1 MTSHYLRHFFD
12 PAAIAVIGASDRPDS
27 KGRRVFQNLRASG
40 FKGALYPVN
49 PGHGSVAGE
58 TSYKSVSSID
68 GVVDLAIITCPT
80 PRVPTVIRECAE
92 RGIRAA
98 VVTSASFRAQGP
110 AWRKQEQALRTSA
123 RAKGIRII
131 GPDCLGI
138 MRPGIGLNAT
148 NSRLA
153 ALPGNLALVS
163 QSGAVCSAILDWAHC
178 RKIGFSSMVAL
189 GDTVDVDFGDVLDY
203 LATDRETRSILLYI
217 EAIRDARRFMSGL
230 RAAAR
235 LKPVIVIKAG
245 RHSEGSRAAISHTG
259 NLVGAD
265 DVFDAALARAGAV
278 RARTIEQLFSA
289 AAVLSS
295 GYRLRGN
302 RLAIITNGGGP
313 GILATDRAVDL
324 GVSVPQLSEP
334 TLRVLNDVLPPQWS
348 QSNPLDLLADAT
360 PERYEAAVKACLADP
375 GIDGVLT
382 LLAPQAATDPVAAAD
397 RLIELARDN
406 PKPVL
411 ASWLGEEQVRAARER
426 FSGSRV
432 PHFDTPEA
440 AVEAYSYLCQ
450 YQRNQQ
456 LLMQVPGAVALRHE
470 PNVQGARLIIE
481 DALAQGRNTLTTM
494 ESKALLTAFGI
505 PVVRTVEARSP
516 NEALIL
522 AESLGYPVAMK
533 ISSPDISHKSSVG
546 GVRLNV
552 GNAQAARAA
561 FMDLTVTAQNA
572 RPGAS
577 ITGVTVERMH
587 GKPNGRELIV
597 GVTRD
602 PVFGPVITFGAGGTM
617 VELIRDRAVALPP
630 LNEFIARD
638 LIRRT
643 RVAATLGE
651 YQNLPAARIQALEQ
665 VILQV
670 SDLVCQLPYIS
681 ELDINPL
688 VLDEDGALAVDVRF
702 VVQQPAPSPDRYPH
716 MAIYPYPGHLRSRI
730 ELADGSKVAVRPIRP
745 EDAELIQDLMHRLS
759 KEARYFRF
767 METLS
772 EHSPAMLVRLTQID
786 YDREM
791 ALVAVETT
799 GGAEQLLAVARY
811 TTLPDGESCEF
822 ALVVADAWQGRGI
835 GARLMKALIDTA
847 ASRGLKR
854 MEGEV
859 LANNVKMLTLMKKL
873 EFSIR
878 TSEDDY
884 SIKRVERPL
893 T

>member
-12 PAAIAVIGASDRPDS
+12 PTSIAVIGASDRPDS

-49 PGHGSVAGE
+49 PGHASVAGE
-58 TSYKSVSSID
+58 ISYKSVSSIE
-68 GVVDLAIITCPT
+68 GVVDLAVITSPT
-80 PRVPTVIRECAE
+80 PTVPAVIRECAE

-98 VVTSASFRAQGP
+98 VVASASFRAQGP
-110 AWRKQEQALRTSA
+110 AWRKQEQALCASA

-138 MRPGIGLNAT
+138 MRPSIGLNAT
-148 NSRLA
+148 NSRLG

-163 QSGAVCSAILDWAHC
+163 QSGAVCSAILDWAHS

-217 EAIRDARRFMSGL
+217 EAVRDARRFMSGL

-324 GVSVPQLSEP
+324 GVSVPRLSES
-334 TLRVLNDVLPPQWS
+334 TLRVLNDTLPPQWS

-375 GIDGVLT
+375 GMDGVLA
-382 LLAPQAATDPVAAAD
+382 LLAPQAVTDPVAAAD

-440 AVEAYSYLCQ
+440 AVEAYSYLSQ

-533 ISSPDISHKSSVG
+533 VSSPDISHKSSVG
-546 GVRLNV
+546 GVRLNI
-552 GNAQAARAA
+552 GNAQAVRTA

-630 LNEFIARD
+630 LNQFIARD
-638 LIRRT
+638 LIQRT

-651 YQNLPAARIQALEQ
+651 YQNLPAARVQALEQ

-688 VLDEDGALAVDVRF
+688 VLDEEGALAVDVRF
-702 VVQQPAPSPDRYPH
+702 VVRAPPPSPDRYPH

-730 ELADGSKVAVRPIRP
+730 ELAEGPDITVRPIRP

-759 KEARYFRF
+759 KESRYFRF

-791 ALVAVETT
+791 ALVAVDET
-799 GGAEQLLAVARY
+799 GGAEQLVAVARY

-835 GARLMKALIDTA
+835 GPRLMQGLIDTA

-859 LANNVKMLTLMKKL
+859 LANNIKMLTLMKRL

-893 T
+893 S